1 MQPVHDDLKRI
12 LADFTSNEGALYEVM
27 GGLSE
32 QQLNW
37 RPEPRKSW
45 SILQCASHLALSNES
60 YTGGIRSV
68 LGKGGPRR
76 TGPVRP
82 SAPGAFFLKKVE
94 PPVTKRLKAPPE
106 IVPEPVLVK
115 DSVLLAFARTHDQI
129 RNLVDEIADLDLNR
143 LKFRNPL
150 MPFLRVRVGTALL
163 IMAAHERRHLWQAQ
177 RVREGV
183 QN

>member
-1 MQPVHDDLKRI
+1 MQPVQDDLKRI
-12 LADFTSNEGALYEVM
+12 LADFTSNEGALREVI
-27 GGLSE
+27 GGLSD

-37 RPEPRKSW
+37 QSEPRKSW
-45 SILQCASHLALSNES
+45 SVLQCASHLALSNES

-68 LGKGGPRR
+68 PGRGGRPRS
-76 TGPVRP
+76 GPVRP
-82 SAPGAFFLKKVE
+82 SAPGAFFLKKLE
-94 PPVTKRLKAPPE
+94 PPVTKRVKAPPK

-115 DSVLLAFARTHDQI
+115 DNVLLAFARTHDQI
-129 RNLVDEIADLDLNR
+129 RNLVDEVADLDLNR

-150 MPFLRVRVGTALL
+150 LPLLGVRVGTALL
-163 IMAAHERRHLWQAQ
+163 IMAAPERRHLWQAQ